1 MLQKHATQ
9 SSSSPRGRE
18 GTRQRGRYR
27 NGRDSHRN
35 SRYSGKCHH
44 LLRKQPFLHPFRK
57 HPTDH
62 TLAQDGTWLMGI
74 GVGRPRSSSSLSSR
88 SSSLRSSSLRSSS
101 LRCLRSSSLRS
112 SSLSLYRCFDHLRC
126 LRSSSLRSS
135 SLSSRSSSSLRKH
148 PLLHHGA
155 KDGSGLMG
163 SGSGLPR
170 AAWSSL
176 RSSSLRS
183 SSLSSRSSS
192 STQQQ
197 QAGEHGWTTALATA
211 AARSSSTQEQL

>member
-9 SSSSPRGRE
+9 SSSSPRGRDS
-18 GTRQRGRYR
+18 TRQRGRYR

-62 TLAQDGTWLMGI
+62 TLAQDGTWLMGS
-74 GVGRPRSSSSLSSR
+74 GSGRPRSSSSLSSR

-101 LRCLRSSSLRS
+101 
-112 SSLSLYRCFDHLRC
+112 LRC